1 MSSWLGTAHFWAP
14 PCVTSNMA
22 INLRLKCQC
31 VEVCDAKK
39 NDDLTREVK
48 DQALFEAI
56 GDEYAKKDF
65 HFSTKIY

>member
-1 MSSWLGTAHFWAP
+1 M
-14 PCVTSNMA
+14 
-22 INLRLKCQC
+22 Q
-31 VEVCDAKK
+31 KK

-65 HFSTKIY
+65 HLSTKIY